1 MADKRQEGDQP
12 VADQP
17 QAGNQQEQGQQPV
30 PEFGH
35 SEAEAVAA
43 VQDEAVQQGLLPPG
57 QGESGPADK

>member
-1 MADKRQEGDQP
+1 MSQP
-12 VADQP
+12 PAGEQHE
-17 QAGNQQEQGQQPV
+17 QAQQSP